1 MRVSGWGATY
11 NSAILAFI
19 CYDASDAVMESQYS
33 YDASN
38 DTEAIARCEAN
49 PEHPGAGNRGQP
61 EYPAQ
66 LQVLEGIYAI
76 TDAKCDELL
85 GGAGYD
91 ATLQTCAGDLL
102 GGKDSCQGD
111 SGGPLVV
118 LASPQVTQVG
128 VVSFGT
134 GCALANNPGYYT
146 RVAGYLGWI
155 HANAPELNA
164 TTATA
169 TMTTGTGAPASPPPA
184 SPPPPPPPLNACAAT
199 ACTEDLCPDGMG
211 RRPVGDDCCS
221 CQGQNGGEACGNKG
235 FNSSECAAVGCCLY
249 EAGQCW
255 SAVGESNCSS
265 TSPAVAPQ
273 PPPASPAAPPPPPP
287 VVLTM
292 TASGSV
298 SDYADTTSLQSSIAS
313 AAGVDASAVTVTL
326 AAASVLITAT
336 IAVPASTTPAAVQT
350 SLSSTLGTAEAAST
364 TLGVTVESVPT
375 IIVVPAP
382 AAPPPPQAI
391 RFAPSLPQPQPDSG
405 DEGLPFGLSL
415 IAVIGIAAGVVV
427 VLCGGAGLAIIFMS
441 RDGKKA
447 IAPQAIAPSS

>member
-1 MRVSGWGATY
+1 
-11 NSAILAFI
+11 
-19 CYDASDAVMESQYS
+19 
-33 YDASN
+33 
-38 DTEAIARCEAN
+38 
-49 PEHPGAGNRGQP
+49 
-61 EYPAQ
+61 
-66 LQVLEGIYAI
+66 
-76 TDAKCDELL
+76 
-85 GGAGYD
+85 
-91 ATLQTCAGDLL
+91 
-102 GGKDSCQGD
+102 
-111 SGGPLVV
+111 
-118 LASPQVTQVG
+118 
-128 VVSFGT
+128 
-134 GCALANNPGYYT
+134 
-146 RVAGYLGWI
+146 
-155 HANAPELNA
+155 
-164 TTATA
+164 
-169 TMTTGTGAPASPPPA
+169 
-184 SPPPPPPPLNACAAT
+184 
-199 ACTEDLCPDGMG
+199 
-211 RRPVGDDCCS
+211 
-221 CQGQNGGEACGNKG
+221 
-235 FNSSECAAVGCCLY
+235 
-249 EAGQCW
+249 
-255 SAVGESNCSS
+255 
-265 TSPAVAPQ
+265 
-273 PPPASPAAPPPPPP
+273 
-287 VVLTM
+287 M

-375 IIVVPAP
+375 IIVVTAP